1 MNIVPRAGVKVM
13 VHEAGHIMEQ
23 RARDTEKDVLDRWK
37 SAIAED
43 KVSISRYGDKVHH
56 EDLAEFAAVYA
67 FCLSAGGAE
76 LKKLKNESPK
86 RFALW
91 RRILELAKAR

>member
-1 MNIVPRAGVKVM
+1 M

-23 RARDTEKDVLDRWK
+23 RARNTEKDILDRWK
-37 SAIAED
+37 DTIAED

-67 FCLSAGGAE
+67 ICLSAGSAE